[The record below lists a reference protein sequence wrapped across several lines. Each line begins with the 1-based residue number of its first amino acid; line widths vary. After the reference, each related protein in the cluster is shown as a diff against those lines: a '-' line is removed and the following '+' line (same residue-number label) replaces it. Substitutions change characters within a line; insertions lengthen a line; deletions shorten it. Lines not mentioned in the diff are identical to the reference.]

1 MFRQESICQF
11 VNRRGWLIAV
21 FLILIGGSIY
31 IVYRPKSIIIFR
43 VIDYF
48 GLTNYVDAIRN
59 NLQEFLILPPIF
71 VNSIPAG
78 LWTTSYLT
86 LMYCNTRFH
95 EKKTRMYLAL
105 PLPVSMV
112 VLEFF
117 QLAGLCPGTFD
128 LYDLL
133 CYIVPLIIFIKSL

>member
-1 MFRQESICQF
+1 MYRQESIYQF
-11 VNRRGWLIAV
+11 VNRRGWLISV

-43 VIDYF
+43 IIDYL
-48 GLTNYVDAIRN
+48 GLTNCVDAIRRS
-59 NLQEFLILPPIF
+59 LQEFILLPPFF

-78 LWTTSYLT
+78 LWTVSYLI

-105 PLPVSMV
+105 PLPISMV
-112 VLEFF
+112 VLEFL
-117 QLAGLCPGTFD
+117 QLVGLCPGTFD
-128 LYDLL
+128 IYDLL
-133 CYIVPLIIFIKSL
+133 CYIIPLIVFIKSI

>member
-48 GLTNYVDAIRN
+48 GLTDYVDAIRN

-78 LWTTSYLT
+78 LWTTSYLI
-86 LMYCNTRFH
+86 LMYCNTRFMRRKH
-95 EKKTRMYLAL
+95 ECTLHSLYLFLWLFWSSFSWQVYVQAL
-105 PLPVSMV
+105 LTYM
-112 VLEFF
+112 
-117 QLAGLCPGTFD
+117 TF
-128 LYDLL
+128 Y
-133 CYIVPLIIFIKSL
+133 VT

>member
-1 MFRQESICQF
+1 MFWHERICQYA
-11 VNRRGWLIAV
+11 NRRGWLLS
-21 FLILIGGSIY
+21 FLFILIGGSIY
-31 IVYRPKSIIIFR
+31 IVYRPKSIIIFWI
-43 VIDYF
+43 IDYF
-48 GLTNYVDAIRN
+48 GLTDYVDAIRN
-59 NLQEFLILPPIF
+59 NLQEFLILPSIF

-78 LWTTSYLT
+78 LWTTSYLI

>member
-11 VNRRGWLIAV
+11 VNRRGWLISV

-43 VIDYF
+43 IIDYL
-48 GLTNYVDAIRN
+48 GLTNCVDAIRRS
-59 NLQEFLILPPIF
+59 LQELILLPPFF

-78 LWTTSYLT
+78 LWTVSYLI
-86 LMYCNTRFH
+86 LMYCNTRFY

-105 PLPVSMV
+105 PLPISMV
-112 VLEFF
+112 VLEFL
-117 QLAGLCPGTFD
+117 QLVGLCPGTFD
-128 LYDLL
+128 IYDLL
-133 CYIVPLIIFIKSL
+133 CYIIPLIVFIKSI